1 MRVTETTEVEVGEK
15 TSLMRKH
22 GGVDFPLFC
31 LAVSANAVMK
41 EWAVRP
47 WSPDGE
53 EDRGRKP
60 PHAPFVLFRATSK
73 THLSAFCQ
81 RPQSVET
88 LLAAVYTP
96 AEERKSKE
104 KNDCK

>member
-1 MRVTETTEVEVGEK
+1 MEVDKK

-31 LAVSANAVMK
+31 CVVSANAVMK
-41 EWAVRP
+41 EWAVCP
-47 WSPDGE
+47 LSPDGE

-60 PHAPFVLFRATSK
+60 PHDPFVSFHATSK
-73 THLSAFCQ
+73 TQLSAFCQ

-88 LLAAVYTP
+88 VLAAVYTQG
-96 AEERKSKE
+96 EKRKRKE
-104 KNDCK
+104 KKLVNKDGGA